1 MKTKQ
6 LTLGGILVALTLI
19 FLYIGSILPTNRLT
33 FLTLA
38 SCLIPIAII
47 SISPKASLLI
57 YFGSFL
63 LGVLILPKSIIILYG
78 LFFGFYG
85 IIKNIIE
92 KKNNLPL
99 EILFK
104 LTFLNISLI
113 LIYFLGSLILGDIL
127 NTIPIWL
134 FWIISQVA
142 FLIYDYALTLIISFY
157 VKNLAKHINKF
168 R

>member
-19 FLYIGSILPTNRLT
+19 FLYIGSIIPTNRLT

-47 SISPKASLLI
+47 SISLKSALLI
-57 YFGSFL
+57 YLSSFL
-63 LGVLILPKSIIILYG
+63 LGILILPKNLIILYG

-85 IIKNIIE
+85 AVKSIIE
-92 KKNNLPL
+92 KKNNLPI
-99 EILFK
+99 EIILK
-104 LTFLNISLI
+104 LVFFNLSLI
-113 LIYFLGSLILGDIL
+113 LIYFLGNLVLGAIV
-127 NTIPIWL
+127 NNMPIIVLW
-134 FWIISQVA
+134 FIAQIA
-142 FLIYDYALTLIISFY
+142 FLVYDYALTIIISFY

-168 R
+168 